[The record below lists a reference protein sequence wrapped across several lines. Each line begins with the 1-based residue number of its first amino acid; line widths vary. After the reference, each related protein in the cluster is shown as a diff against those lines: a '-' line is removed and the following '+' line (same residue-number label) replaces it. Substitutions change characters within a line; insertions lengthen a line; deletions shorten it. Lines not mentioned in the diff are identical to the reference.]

1 MPVMNL
7 LLALSTTIRVIEVF
21 LNDVTTAD
29 FFFSLFE
36 AKYLLIEHSLFW
48 SA

>member
-21 LNDVTTAD
+21 LNDVTTAI
-29 FFFSLFE
+29 FFFF
-36 AKYLLIEHSLFW
+36 
-48 SA
+48 